1 MKKFLSIILAA
12 VIAVGFTSTAFAALK
27 GDINGDGAT
36 TSADALAV
44 LQYSVGQSKTI
55 DKTKADLNKDGS
67 INSADA
73 LEILQIAVGKSPA
86 FDVPKNL
93 NDTVSFYCNS
103 LKTVYGRKMTLKYT
117 YTESGT
123 LADLTAKTKEP
134 YNDVTNK
141 TKECENGVY
150 KGTSTK
156 VESVNPGFSFDS
168 KGVASATV
176 TKKADGN
183 YLVKLVLKEEKTDVS
198 KAPEY
203 NTKAAFGFI
212 YTTSNGT
219 VTYTGTTL
227 ELTVDNNGN
236 ALGLTVKM
244 PYVCEYKETVNSKTH
259 SFKDTGSMDYTATY
273 IY

>member
-27 GDINGDGAT
+27 GDVNGDGVT

-44 LQYSVGQSKTI
+44 LQYSVGQSKKI
-55 DKTKADLNKDGS
+55 DKAKADLNKDGS

-73 LEILQIAVGKSPA
+73 LEILQIAVGKSAA
-86 FDVPKNL
+86 FDVPKTL
-93 NDTVSFYCNS
+93 NDTIAFYCNS
-103 LKTVYGRKMTLKYT
+103 LKTVYNRKMTLKYT
-117 YTESGT
+117 YTENGT
-123 LADLTAKTKEP
+123 LADLTAKTQEP
-134 YNDVTNK
+134 YSDTTNK

-156 VESVNPGFSFDS
+156 VESANPGFSFDS

-183 YLVKLVLKEEKTDVS
+183 YLVKLVLKEEKTDSS
-198 KAPEY
+198 KAPAY

-212 YTTSNGT
+212 STASNGT

-244 PYVCEYKETVNSKTH
+244 PYVNEYTETVNSKTH

-273 IY
+273 TY